1 MPDDILH
8 ESIIERMVPGKS
20 QWQKRYGI
28 LTMTAIL
35 LFKGDYA
42 LHLAPS
48 ETIPYIELLAKD
60 SNVKGTPQNANAKPN
75 FGKAMMKLVDAKVF
89 MEAAANRDEPVE
101 DNPEVGQ
108 NLPKAKREVGKLE
121 FQIHTTKATIECR
134 ALTLKDKETWVKHLQ
149 KASLGHYGEN
159 YKTE

>member
-35 LFKGDYA
+35 LFKGDHA

-48 ETIPYIELLAKD
+48 ETIPCIELRAKN
-60 SNVKGTPQNANAKPN
+60 SNVKGTPQNANAKIN
-75 FGKAMMKLVDAKVF
+75 FGKAMMKLVDAKVL
-89 MEAAANRDEPVE
+89 MDAAANRDESVE
-101 DNPEVGQ
+101 DDPDVGS
-108 NLPKAKREVGKLE
+108 NLPKAKREVGKQE
-121 FQIHTTKATIECR
+121 FQIETIKATIECR
-134 ALTLKDKETWVKHLQ
+134 ALTLKDRDTWAKHL
-149 KASLGHYGEN
+149 L
-159 YKTE
+159 

>member
-8 ESIIERMVPGKS
+8 ESIIERMLPGKS

-35 LFKGDYA
+35 LFKGDHA

-60 SNVKGTPQNANAKPN
+60 SNVKGTPQNANAKAN
-75 FGKAMMKLVDAKVF
+75 FGKAMLKLLDAKVF
-89 MEAAANRDEPVE
+89 MDTAANRDEPVE
-101 DNPEVGQ
+101 DDPYVG
-108 NLPKAKREVGKLE
+108 
-121 FQIHTTKATIECR
+121 
-134 ALTLKDKETWVKHLQ
+134 
-149 KASLGHYGEN
+149 
-159 YKTE
+159 